1 MTFMVLGI
9 LSLVY
14 FSYIIIKKMIN
25 RVFVT
30 TIIFQYIFLTFLMYI
45 SAIYYFKT
53 DLLVVL
59 GGGVLFLF
67 IVKAIRSIFRSR
79 YLIVNTSY
87 EELVKIVKG
96 FGIKCEGAICTFNNG
111 NQFRIRRNFEG
122 IIVDFFEYSAD
133 NRVNRENLFNA
144 IRQSKITRSKSWY
157 VDMALSLT
165 ICIFIIIYFFTR

>member
-1 MTFMVLGI
+1 MSLSL

-14 FSYIIIKKMIN
+14 FGYIIIKKLIN

-30 TIIFQYIFLTFLMYI
+30 TIIFQYMFLSFLIYIAAIF
-45 SAIYYFKT
+45 YFDT

-67 IVKAIRSIFRSR
+67 IARAIRSIFRSR

-87 EELVKIVKG
+87 EELVKIIEG
-96 FGIKCEGAICTFNNG
+96 FGIKCKGAICSFNNG

-133 NRVNRENLFNA
+133 NRVNRDNLFNA
-144 IRQSKITRSKSWY
+144 IRQSRVVRSKSWY

-165 ICIFIIIYFFTR
+165 ICVFIIIYLFTR